1 MDSPA
6 CAAPPRDT
14 AAQIA
19 HYVAFAPVYAG
30 GLVVEL
36 RGRALALDAAIDA
49 LGLTDVRTV
58 ACPDQHLVAWFPGLG
73 RDGVKGLT
81 SVLVGRGLTV
91 SGSLEFSAGEGRS
104 WLRGECAD
112 PVRCEQLLSTAHT
125 EGLCGYTLAALR
137 VSPTVTALAACRAL
151 AAPVV
156 MCAAGARDGEQD
168 CEKTVRDAVRA
179 PGSGTP

>member
-19 HYVAFAPVYAG
+19 HYVSFAPVYTG

-58 ACPDQHLVAWFPGLG
+58 ACPDQHLLAWFPGLG

-81 SVLVGRGLTV
+81 SVLTGRGLTV
-91 SGSLEFSAGEGRS
+91 SGSLEFSAVEGRA
-104 WLRGECAD
+104 WLRAECVD
-112 PVRCEQLLSTAHT
+112 PVRCEQLLSKAHP
-125 EGLCGYTLAALR
+125 EGLCGYALAALQ
-137 VSPTVTALAACRAL
+137 VSPTITALAACRTL

-156 MCAAGARDGEQD
+156 MCAVGARDGDQD
-168 CEKTVRDAVRA
+168 CEHAVRDAVRA
-179 PGSGTP
+179 SASGTP